1 VADLFDL
8 VDLPSW
14 LQVPEVDTETA
25 TRVRR
30 YVNGWLQDATGL
42 DTWPSPVPDRLWS
55 WAIEL
60 AGIVLENPTSKWS
73 QTIDDSVSVYDRGA
87 QGRRR
92 EILDKARSAYNNTA
106 GQPQYSFPEADWHW
120 TTVVSTST
128 LPD

>member
-1 VADLFDL
+1 MADLFDL

-30 YVNGWLQDATGL
+30 YVNGWLQDATGM
-42 DTWPSPVPDRLWS
+42 DTWPNPVPDKLWA

-60 AGIVLENPTSKWS
+60 AGIVHENPTANWS
-73 QTIDDSVSVYDRGA
+73 QTIDDFTSVHDRGA

-92 EILDKARSAYNNTA
+92 EILDAARAAYNTA
-106 GQPQYSFPEADWHW
+106 GRPQYSFPEPDWHW
-120 TTVVSTST
+120 STAST
-128 LPD
+128 ATLAD

>member
-14 LQVPEVDTETA
+14 LQVPQVDTETA

-42 DTWPSPVPDRLWS
+42 TDWPSPVPDRLWA

-60 AGIVLENPTSKWS
+60 AALVFENPTAKWS
-73 QTIDDSVSVYDRGA
+73 QTIDDSVDVYERGA

-92 EILDKARSAYNNTA
+92 EILDAARRAYNTA
-106 GQPQYSFPEADWHW
+106 GKPMGSFPEADWHW
-120 TTVVSTST
+120 TSVPRISALT
-128 LPD
+128 D

>member
-14 LQVPEVDTETA
+14 LQVPQVDTETA

-30 YVNGWLQDATGL
+30 AVNGWLQDATGL
-42 DTWPSPVPDRLWS
+42 TVWPNPVPDRLWA

-60 AGIVLENPTSKWS
+60 AAIAHENPTAKWS
-73 QTIDDSVSVYDRGA
+73 QTIDDSVDVYERGS

-92 EILDKARSAYNNTA
+92 EILAAARAAYNTS
-106 GQPQYSFPEADWHW
+106 GGPQGSFPEPDWHW
-120 TTVVSTST
+120 SVVPTV
-128 LPD
+128 LQD

>member
-1 VADLFDL
+1 MADLFDL

-14 LQVPEVDTETA
+14 LQVPQVDTETA

-42 DTWPSPVPDRLWS
+42 ATWPSPVPDRLWA

-60 AGIVLENPTSKWS
+60 AGIVMDNPTAKWS
-73 QTIDDSVSVYDRGA
+73 ETIDDYVGVNDRGA
-87 QGRRR
+87 NGRRG
-92 EILDKARSAYNNTA
+92 EILKAARAAYNA
-106 GQPQYSFPEADWHW
+106 SSRPQYSFPEPDWHW
-120 TTVVSTST
+120 TTVATV